1 MLTEILVAFAATIGF
16 AIIFNVSPRYLV
28 VGGLSGAIGWLI
40 YLLMGYSNFGI
51 FVAAVGIGLM
61 AEIGARVLH
70 IPVLLI
76 AVPGIIPLVPGVQ
89 AYRTMLSLVRGDYLG
104 ALTNGTETLF
114 VAGAIAVGIAVAT
127 VPLRL
132 GRRGG
137 VKSVRKTARSYF
149 TSTDPDRV

>member
-1 MLTEILVAFAATIGF
+1 MLTELIVAFTATVGF
-16 AIIFNVSPRYLV
+16 AIIFNVPIRYLL
-28 VGGLSGAIGWLI
+28 VGGLAGTIGWLI
-40 YLLMGYSNFGI
+40 YLLMGQSNFGI

-61 AEIGARVLH
+61 AEIGARILH

-89 AYRTMLSLVRGDYLG
+89 AYRTMLALVRGDFLG

-132 GRRGG
+132 GRKGG
-137 VKSVRKTARSYF
+137 VKGVRKAARPHF
-149 TSTDPDRV
+149 TTTDPD